1 MAKKS
6 AIAKNNRR
14 IKLVKKFSV
23 IRENL
28 KNIANNKDLP
38 VDERFTAQLKL
49 AKLNANS
56 SKTRIR
62 NRCNLTGRPRGYY
75 RDFGISRIAIRDQAG
90 FGHMPGVTKSSW

>member
-6 AIAKNNRR
+6 AVAKNKRR
-14 IKLVKKFSV
+14 IQLVKKFSEK
-23 IRENL
+23 RASL
-28 KNIANNKDLP
+28 KAVANNKKLP
-38 VDERFTAQLKL
+38 VEERFTGQLKL
-49 AKLNANS
+49 AKINANS
-56 SKTRIR
+56 SKVRIR